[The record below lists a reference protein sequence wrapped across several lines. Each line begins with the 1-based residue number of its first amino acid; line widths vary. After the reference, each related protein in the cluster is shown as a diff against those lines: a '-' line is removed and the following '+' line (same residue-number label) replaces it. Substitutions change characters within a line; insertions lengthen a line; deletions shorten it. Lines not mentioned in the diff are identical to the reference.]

1 MVSSSW
7 ISSGFLFSIFLTDFF
22 RICFSD
28 FFGIRF
34 LCGFLQG
41 FISFVFFFPDLFR
54 NMISSWISSLR
65 VILFL
70 CFSLIYSGYG
80 LFFMDFFRFFIF

>member
-1 MVSSSW
+1 
-7 ISSGFLFSIFLTDFF
+7 
-22 RICFSD
+22 
-28 FFGIRF
+28 
-34 LCGFLQG
+34 
-41 FISFVFFFPDLFR
+41 
-54 NMISSWISSLR
+54 MISSWISSLR